1 MIENTIIEYLTDHV
15 QGVPVYAET
24 PVNPETEYIVVS
36 RTGGGE
42 RNMIRQA
49 TIAVQTTAPSMY
61 LAAELA
67 ETVRE
72 VMLDIV
78 ELPSV
83 FHCSVNAGPYNFT
96 DTDAHKYRYQTVYT
110 VNY

>member
-1 MIENTIIEYLTDHV
+1 
-15 QGVPVYAET
+15 
-24 PVNPETEYIVVS
+24 
-36 RTGGGE
+36 
-42 RNMIRQA
+42 
-49 TIAVQTTAPSMY
+49 
-61 LAAELA
+61 
-67 ETVRE
+67 
-72 VMLDIV
+72 MLDIV